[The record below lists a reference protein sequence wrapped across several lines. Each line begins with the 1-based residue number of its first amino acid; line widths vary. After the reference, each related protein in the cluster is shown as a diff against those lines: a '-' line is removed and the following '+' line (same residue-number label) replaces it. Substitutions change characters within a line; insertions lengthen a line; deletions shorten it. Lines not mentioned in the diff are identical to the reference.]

1 MQSNTSAVTAVP
13 IATASDPLQ
22 IRNTE
27 TESSSLRSIEVVSPM
42 TAAHSLH
49 SDKNETD
56 ADLTQTQGS
65 LSNEE
70 HHEEH
75 AVTECSNV
83 DCSKSECETKSS
95 AIDGQ
100 LASKRYLII
109 ANVSKKPN
117 MKTLIYSAAAHGF
130 SVAIVGIPNM
140 SISDLHLAEEVI
152 GSGDAD
158 NRSRECWRN
167 NNSNN
172 NNINAQNTANNS
184 NSNNE
189 NDNNSSSS
197 SSSCSS
203 SVNCRNKSVEEHKDA
218 SDTLNIADIASSV
231 DANRDQLGTA
241 DGDDRK
247 IEMDSKERED
257 RVCSIDNESKDI
269 LHTALAC
276 NHHADSDSN
285 SKNRN
290 NSSNNDSNNNSKYI
304 DDERDRDRGNN
315 SNSNNNTS
323 SHSTDSPSSTLHT
336 QSSSGEPF
344 TSSTASTSISMSIST
359 SISKNVAPKITI
371 SPSKPLCNII
381 RFETLGELKL
391 FLTEQSI
398 KLFGIEIMDE
408 GKHAVIRSNL
418 I

>member
-49 SDKNETD
+49 SDNNETD

-152 GSGDAD
+152 GSGNAD

-189 NDNNSSSS
+189 NDNNNSSSS
-197 SSSCSS
+197 SS
-203 SVNCRNKSVEEHKDA
+203 VNCKNTSVKEHKDA
-218 SDTLNIADIASSV
+218 SDTHNIVDIASSV

-241 DGDDRK
+241 DGDDRT

-269 LHTALAC
+269 LHTALAS
-276 NHHADSDSN
+276 NLHADSDSN

-290 NSSNNDSNNNSKYI
+290 NSSNNNSNYI

-323 SHSTDSPSSTLHT
+323 SHSTDSPSSTLHPH
-336 QSSSGEPF
+336 SSSGEPF
-344 TSSTASTSISMSIST
+344 SSSTASTSISTSISMSIST
-359 SISKNVAPKITI
+359 TISKNVAPKITI

-391 FLTEQSI
+391 FLTEQNI

>member
-1 MQSNTSAVTAVP
+1 MQSNTSAVTAAP

-49 SDKNETD
+49 SDNNETD

-83 DCSKSECETKSS
+83 DCSKSECVTKSS
-95 AIDGQ
+95 AVDGQ
-100 LASKRYLII
+100 LASKTYLII

-140 SISDLHLAEEVI
+140 SISDLHLAEEVV

-167 NNSNN
+167 NN
-172 NNINAQNTANNS
+172 NNINVQNTANNS

-189 NDNNSSSS
+189 NDNNNSSSS
-197 SSSCSS
+197 SS
-203 SVNCRNKSVEEHKDA
+203 VNCNNKSVKEHKDA
-218 SDTLNIADIASSV
+218 SDTHNIVDIASSV
-231 DANRDQLGTA
+231 DANRDQLGTT
-241 DGDDRK
+241 DGDDRT
-247 IEMDSKERED
+247 IEIDSKERED
-257 RVCSIDNESKDI
+257 RVCSIDNQSKDI
-269 LHTALAC
+269 LHTALAS
-276 NHHADSDSN
+276 NLYTDSDSD

-290 NSSNNDSNNNSKYI
+290 NSSDNDSNNNSKYL
-304 DDERDRDRGNN
+304 DDERGRDRDSN

-323 SHSTDSPSSTLHT
+323 SLSTDSPSGTLHT
-336 QSSSGEPF
+336 HSSSSELF
-344 TSSTASTSISMSIST
+344 SSSTASTSIST
-359 SISKNVAPKITI
+359 SISKNMAPKTTV
-371 SPSKPLCNII
+371 SPSKPSCNII

-391 FLTEQSI
+391 FLTEQNI

-408 GKHAVIRSNL
+408 GKHAVIRSSL